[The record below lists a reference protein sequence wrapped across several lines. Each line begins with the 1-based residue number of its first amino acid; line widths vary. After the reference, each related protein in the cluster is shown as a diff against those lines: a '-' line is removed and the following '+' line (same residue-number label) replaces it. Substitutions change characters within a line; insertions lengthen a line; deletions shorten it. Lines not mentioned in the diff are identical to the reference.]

1 MTDPLNAGAICTR
14 VVTVVEP
21 STPLP
26 EAARLMRANHV
37 GCVVAIDRAE
47 AGNRPIG
54 ILTDRDI
61 VVSTLAL
68 DLDARALCVEDI
80 MTRDLVGVDQDEAFT
95 TAISAMRERGV
106 RRILVTGPDGVLVG
120 LLAFDDMLA
129 GLALQL
135 NAMTEAVVGGR
146 MREGDARP

>member
-1 MTDPLNAGAICTR
+1 MSDPLKVGAICTR
-14 VVTVVEP
+14 IVTVVEP
-21 STPLP
+21 STSLV
-26 EAARLMRANHV
+26 EAARLMRTNHV

-47 AGNRPIG
+47 AGHRPVG

-80 MTRDLVGVDQDEAFT
+80 MTRDLIGVDQDDAFT
-95 TAISAMRERGV
+95 TAIAAMRERGV
-106 RRILVTGPDGVLVG
+106 RRVLVTGREGVLVG

-135 NAMTEAVVGGR
+135 SAMTEAVVGGR